1 MKTVEERLNDLFSNK
16 EFLEQNKDK
25 GSFGEIY
32 AAVAALVPGVTE
44 EELDAYLGKL
54 ANGLKA
60 GELSEDDL
68 ENVSGG
74 IVWAAVGTAIGIVS
88 GVWTVGTAIG
98 RYLKGR
104 G

>member
-1 MKTVEERLNDLFSNK
+1 MKTVEEHLNDLFSNK

-32 AAVAALVPGVTE
+32 AAVKDQVPGITE
-44 EELDAYLGKL
+44 EELDAYLVKL

-68 ENVSGG
+68 DNASGG
-74 IVWAAVGTAIGIVS
+74 VVWEAVGIAIGIVS